1 MSASVLY
8 VEDEEYDAL
17 FMERAFRKS
26 GTATALRVVTDGQ
39 QAIDYLAG
47 CFAAAGPALENL
59 PALVLLDLNLPG
71 VSGFDVLRWIR
82 SRQEM
87 KNIPV
92 VIFSSSG
99 RPDERNRAQ
108 ALGADDY
115 LQKPGSAFDFTAV
128 VQTLQSRWLKPA

>member
-26 GTATALRVVTDGQ
+26 GTATALCVVTDGQ

-47 CFAAAGPALENL
+47 CFAAAGPPLKNL

-115 LQKPGSAFDFTAV
+115 LQKPGSALDFTAV
-128 VQTLQSRWLKPA
+128 VQTLQSRWLKAA